1 MNQNIYT
8 IEVRK
13 ARSLTILPQMRN
25 IFTREVMAANAN
37 RDTILLENIS
47 DVAIKKIA
55 RETSLSVCI
64 NGSWKWIPV
73 RISEHVIDQI
83 LSGVLDNSIKDT
95 LEDEEV
101 EIPVTEDVSIPEVM
115 EETYVPEEPPV
126 TEEEDDHTD
135 DIVAADYSI
144 EEDVSISLIAA
155 PTEVP
160 TTPITEI
167 PQQFKSVPRNNGGG
181 KNRNNN
187 NGKK

>member
-1 MNQNIYT
+1 MNQNTYT

-37 RDTILLENIS
+37 RDTILLENVS
-47 DVAIKKIA
+47 DITIKKIA
-55 RETSLSVCI
+55 RETNLNVYT

-73 RISEHVIDQI
+73 RISEHIIDQI
-83 LSGVLDNSIKDT
+83 LSGVFDNNVNDT
-95 LEDEEV
+95 IEEAEV
-101 EIPVTEDVSIPEVM
+101 PVTEDVSIPEVM

-126 TEEEDDHTD
+126 IDEDDHTD
-135 DIVAADYSI
+135 DIDAVDHSI
-144 EEDVSISLIAA
+144 EENTQISLIAA

-167 PQQFKSVPRNNGGG
+167 PQQFKSIPRNNGGG